1 VTAQDNDEKQRKM
14 YSKSMYTRLYMK
26 TESLKCPECGQ
37 EIPFSPNLRQ
47 MNEVIENHVQ
57 FHKQKSEQNP
67 LLKHSK
73 PINIR
78 LALAKQ
84 VLKNLKV
91 T

>member
-1 VTAQDNDEKQRKM
+1 
-14 YSKSMYTRLYMK
+14 
-26 TESLKCPECGQ
+26 
-37 EIPFSPNLRQ
+37 